1 MQGVRWRRL
10 EYSLF
15 IAESQAR
22 EKYFQDEQKKWL
34 DQQIRE
40 KQATKNR
47 ERFEDNLYAQQTLE
61 ITRMRG
67 MLEDEFAQKKTDIK
81 VSQKDYNLDL
91 AKEKRDREEQERREK
106 LAFEQNEVRVLQ
118 ERGVRRPYP

>member
-40 KQATKNR
+40 KHATKNR

>member
-34 DQQIRE
+34 DQRIRE

>member
-10 EYSLF
+10 KYSLF